1 MLYTEI
7 EELEMNL
14 NAALWKALK
23 SNQRVLYAVGIP
35 TRDYSVLYL
44 NDTISISEV
53 VIDSLTFD
61 TPSPTAD
68 DDDSQDSQQSFTLVA
83 HDTSTEPKPYSVGK
97 FNRIIST
104 VFTDIEGVYQDD
116 ITYTEMS
123 KTVAVNS
130 QNSVSYFIVASRED
144 AELYRK
150 QYIKYLITIYSDAID
165 RLTKSIQ

>member
-61 TPSPTAD
+61 TPSPTD

-83 HDTSTEPKPYSVGK
+83 HDTSTEPKPYTVGK
-97 FNRIIST
+97 FNRIVST

-123 KTVAVNS
+123 KTVTVNS

>member
-61 TPSPTAD
+61 TPSPSD

-83 HDTSTEPKPYSVGK
+83 HDTSTEPKPYVVGK
-97 FNRIIST
+97 FNRIVST

-123 KTVAVNS
+123 KTVTVNS

>member
-14 NAALWKALK
+14 NASLWKALK
-23 SNQRVLYAVGIP
+23 ANQRVLYAVAIP

-53 VIDSLTFD
+53 VVDSLTFD
-61 TPSPTAD
+61 TPSPSD

-83 HDTSTEPKPYSVGK
+83 HDTSTEPKPYAVGK
-97 FNRIIST
+97 FNRIVST

-123 KTVAVNS
+123 KTVTVNS

>member
-61 TPSPTAD
+61 TPSPTD

-83 HDTSTEPKPYSVGK
+83 HDTSTEPKLYVLGK
-97 FNRIIST
+97 FNRIVST

-123 KTVAVNS
+123 KTVTVNS

>member
-23 SNQRVLYAVGIP
+23 TNQRVLYAVGIP

-61 TPSPTAD
+61 TPSPTD

-83 HDTSTEPKPYSVGK
+83 HDTSTETKPYAVGK
-97 FNRIIST
+97 FNRIVST

-123 KTVAVNS
+123 KTVTVNS

-165 RLTKSIQ
+165 GLTKSIQ

>member
-61 TPSPTAD
+61 TPSPSD

-83 HDTSTEPKPYSVGK
+83 HDTSTEPKPYTVGK
-97 FNRIIST
+97 FNRIVST

-123 KTVAVNS
+123 KTVTVNS

>member
-1 MLYTEI
+1 
-7 EELEMNL
+7 MNL

-61 TPSPTAD
+61 TPSPTD

-83 HDTSTEPKPYSVGK
+83 HDTSPEPKPYAPGK
-97 FNRIIST
+97 FNRIVST

-116 ITYTEMS
+116 MTYTEMS
-123 KTVAVNS
+123 KTVTVNS

>member
-61 TPSPTAD
+61 TPSLSD

-83 HDTSTEPKPYSVGK
+83 HDTSTEPKP
-97 FNRIIST
+97 
-104 VFTDIEGVYQDD
+104 
-116 ITYTEMS
+116 
-123 KTVAVNS
+123 
-130 QNSVSYFIVASRED
+130 
-144 AELYRK
+144 
-150 QYIKYLITIYSDAID
+150 
-165 RLTKSIQ
+165 